1 MAGFNH
7 LTARDIAM
15 LCAVGRVPFLS
26 GPELGALFFGEPAH
40 AGDSRMRRLR
50 LLRRRGLLLCPPRL
64 GSRGP
69 LCFALAA
76 VGREACLADAEMSPE
91 EVALFNKK
99 MLTSPLTHFRLL
111 AHTFTVISL
120 AVAKTAAPDVDNFFG
135 EHFFKHPANFDR
147 LRTAA
152 GRRVPVIPDSLFVLR
167 RTDGKRKFIFIEA
180 DTGSEPLGRIIRKIH
195 GYEAYRSPAGSRA
208 FEARFHAPPVF
219 EVNNGEECPQINGL
233 KSPLFSGVAVY
244 CQLAMGT
251 SFSVTGLD
259 LGCPNN
265 PARRFSFSRKLS
277 PLMFRVVE

>member
-7 LTARDIAM
+7 LTARDIAI

-40 AGDSRMRRLR
+40 PGDSRMRRLR
-50 LLRRRGLLLCPPRL
+50 ILRRRGLLLCPPRL
-64 GSRGP
+64 GSRAP
-69 LCFALAA
+69 LCFALTAA
-76 VGREACLADAEMSPE
+76 GRDACLAAPE
-91 EVALFNKK
+91 EVAIFNEK
-99 MLTSPLTHFRLL
+99 LLPSSLTHFRLL
-111 AHTFTVISL
+111 AQAFTAVSL
-120 AVAKTAAPDVDNFFG
+120 AVAKNAALDVDTFFG

-152 GRRVPVIPDSLFVLR
+152 GRRVPVIPDGLFVLR

-219 EVNNGEECPQINGL
+219 EV
-233 KSPLFSGVAVY
+233 LF
-244 CQLAMGT
+244 
-251 SFSVTGLD
+251 VTPGRKRAENLRRTAAATAPPERHPAYRFATPDTLPHALD
-259 LGCPNN
+259 AAGNRHTL
-265 PARRFSFSRKLS
+265 FD
-277 PLMFRVVE
+277 